1 MAEITAAMVK
11 ELRQK
16 TGLSMG
22 ECKKALVESGG
33 DIEKAIDILR
43 KKGLEAAAK
52 KAGRTT
58 AEGMVY
64 AYIHPGS
71 KLGVLVEVNCET
83 DFVARNEQFQEMVK
97 QIAIHIATAAPRFVS
112 KDEVTPEVLEKEK
125 EIYLEQAMAQGK
137 PKNIAEKIVEGKLSK
152 FYEENC
158 LLEQPFFYDESVT
171 VGQFLSQKIAEIGEN
186 MKIRRFARFE
196 VGK

>member
-1 MAEITAAMVK
+1 MAEITAALVK

-22 ECKKALVESGG
+22 ECKKALVEADG
-33 DIEKAIDILR
+33 DIEKAVEILR
-43 KKGLEAAAK
+43 KKGLETAAK
-52 KAGRTT
+52 KAGRAT

-97 QIAIHIATAAPRFVS
+97 QIAIHIATASPRFVS
-112 KDEVTPEVLEKEK
+112 KEDVTPEVLEKER

-137 PKNIAEKIVEGKLSK
+137 PQHIAEKIVEGKLSK
-152 FYEENC
+152 FYEEYC
-158 LLEQPFFYDESVT
+158 LLEQPFFYDESIT
-171 VGQFLSQKIAEIGEN
+171 VGQFLAQKIAEIGEN

>member
-1 MAEITAAMVK
+1 MAEITAALVK

-22 ECKKALVESGG
+22 ECKKALVESDG
-33 DIEKAIDILR
+33 DIEKAVEILR

-52 KAGRTT
+52 KAGRAT

-97 QIAIHIATAAPRFVS
+97 QIAIHIATASPRFVS
-112 KDEVTPEVLEKEK
+112 KEDVTPEVLEKEK

-137 PKNIAEKIVEGKLSK
+137 PKEIAEKIVQGKLSK
-152 FYEENC
+152 FYEEFC

-171 VGQFLSQKIAEIGEN
+171 VGKFLSQKIAEIGEN
-186 MKIRRFARFE
+186 MKINRFARFE